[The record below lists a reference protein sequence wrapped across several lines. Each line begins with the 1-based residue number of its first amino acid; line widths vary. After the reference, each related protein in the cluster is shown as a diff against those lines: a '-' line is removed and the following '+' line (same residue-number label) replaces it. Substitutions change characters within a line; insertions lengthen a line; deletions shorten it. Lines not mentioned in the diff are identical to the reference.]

1 MPEIGLKSLVLFDD
15 LRSSTLAIPEDEFSL
30 ETVIAHLAG
39 SEARWQQGSESIA
52 GALCRRY
59 RVENGTR
66 LPSRRRSRIPQK
78 QQRRNMTST
87 LETPRTE
94 LWPCIIVVGKG
105 SQEIHRWNFN
115 DIERGFEF
123 FLAEIAEGNFEAAAE
138 FFFQG
143 RIENPDGHWVAT
155 NQRYDIRADRA
166 AA

>member
-1 MPEIGLKSLVLFDD
+1 
-15 LRSSTLAIPEDEFSL
+15 
-30 ETVIAHLAG
+30 
-39 SEARWQQGSESIA
+39 
-52 GALCRRY
+52 
-59 RVENGTR
+59 
-66 LPSRRRSRIPQK
+66 
-78 QQRRNMTST
+78 MTST
-87 LETPRTE
+87 LETPRTK